1 MSYYNVLSEDLYKSI
16 IIIEHKDIY
25 RFVTCQAQYCD
36 NEIFQD
42 ENIDYIS
49 AYDLCTRE
57 LCTIPI
63 IEIMRHYHYDFDD
76 LEKNDKIALANTETI
91 NSFIIKYV
99 NENQSLSLKD
109 IYNLTVK
116 PGLVD
121 IFNPN
126 TENFILDF
134 LSYTNFVLTLDDV
147 TSKTISDARKPCA
160 IQCCKILIS
169 KRVDEILLE
178 LNTLKA
184 QSEDLED
191 HADIDTIIQMYIDVL
206 EETDY
211 SKCVSLV
218 DYLKNWPPLL
228 LPMPEIIDKFIYKIS
243 QLNAN
248 NSDEF
253 VDFMSIV
260 DTTLTNIEIR
270 ELLDELQ
277 TLQPE
282 YKFESGEKDLTQFK
296 KYLSNKLNNEHKQS

>member
-16 IIIEHKDIY
+16 IIIEHKDVY
-25 RFVTCQAQYCD
+25 RFVTCRAQYCG

-49 AYDLCTRE
+49 VYDLCTRE

-63 IEIMRHYHYDFDD
+63 IEIMRHYHYDLDD
-76 LEKNDKIALANTETI
+76 LEKNDKIALTNIETI
-91 NSFIIKYV
+91 NRCIIKYA

-116 PGLVD
+116 PGLID

-147 TSKTISDARKPCA
+147 TSKTISDARRLHA
-160 IQCCKILIS
+160 IECCKILIN
-169 KRVDEILLE
+169 KKVDEILLE
-178 LNTLKA
+178 LNTLKE
-184 QSEDLED
+184 QSEDPED

-211 SKCVSLV
+211 SACISLV

-228 LPMPEIIDKFIYKIS
+228 LPMPEMIDKFIYKIS

-248 NSDEF
+248 SSDEF

-260 DTTLTNIEIR
+260 DNTLTRIEMQ

-282 YKFESGEKDLTQFK
+282 YKFESGETNLTPYK
-296 KYLSNKLNNEHKQS
+296 KYLSNKLNNECK